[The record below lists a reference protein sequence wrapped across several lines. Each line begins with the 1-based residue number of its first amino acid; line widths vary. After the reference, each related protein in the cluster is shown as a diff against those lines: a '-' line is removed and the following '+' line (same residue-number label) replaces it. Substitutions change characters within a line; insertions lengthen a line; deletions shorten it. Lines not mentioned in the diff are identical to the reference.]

1 MQRTSIRGRRLA
13 ACAAAAVLAA
23 SSFAGGAFPLAASAA
38 DGPEYKYSVLAG
50 GDRIGMNIYIN
61 GSGTFNDVLVNGSG
75 WDDCDVTASGIV
87 IQLTVG
93 AAEMR
98 KPFDISFS
106 LGGQTY
112 TKEGISVCQYL
123 QDLKKDST
131 AAQYHDVA
139 QAMLDYGYAAEEYF
153 SDEAVRS
160 AAYGLSAAPD
170 FSGVTVAGSAYSGK
184 TAFNT
189 ALAAEPVQYYGMN
202 LTLLDQIRFSLFFRN
217 TGAQSEAIGF
227 LGGSTFG
234 GGAVVPEDLSPD
246 YSRIYLTVP
255 ASRLTEDCAFANGSI
270 SETFSPVQYLAAAAA
285 GEDAG
290 LAALC
295 KALYA
300 YGEAVNNVSSV
311 EPHDPEKWESL
322 EATGATATFYDY
334 GGAYPVGNALLD
346 DFIADNHMNIAA
358 LTDDDYHK
366 YVGGCIRVQR
376 GDKSVCALVGDIM
389 PLGSENPNA
398 VAGDVDLNENAFK
411 EIADTVE
418 GRVSV
423 TWQLIPLPTAETAPV
438 SYAVKEGS
446 NLYWAG
452 IQVRNTTYPVAKLEW
467 SADGTNFTEI
477 QRKSDCY
484 NYFVLESGGAK
495 TVTFRITDI
504 FGQVVTDKNVTLP
517 LTGTDSAAVQLV
529 SGSGVQFPK

>member
-1 MQRTSIRGRRLA
+1 MQRTNIRGRRLA

-23 SSFAGGAFPLAASAA
+23 SSCAGGAFSFAASAA

-50 GDRIGMNIYIN
+50 GDRIGMNVYIN
-61 GSGTFNDVLVNGSG
+61 GSGAFSNVLVNGDS
-75 WDDCDVTASGIV
+75 WEDCDVTGSGIV
-87 IQLTVG
+87 IQLAVG

-98 KPFDISFS
+98 KQFDISFS

-123 QDLKKDST
+123 QDLKADSS

-139 QAMLDYGYAAEEYF
+139 QAMLDYGYAAEDYF
-153 SDEAVRS
+153 SDAAAGY

-189 ALAAEPVQYYGMN
+189 ALASEPVQYYGMN
-202 LTLLDQIRFSLFFRN
+202 LTLLDQIRFSLYFRN
-217 TGAQSEAIGF
+217 TAEQSEAIGF
-227 LGGSTFG
+227 LGGSTLG
-234 GGAVVPEDLSPD
+234 GEAVVPIDLTPD
-246 YSRIYLTVP
+246 YSRISLTVP
-255 ASRLTEDCAFANGSI
+255 ASKLTEEFAFANGSI

-311 EPHDPEKWESL
+311 TPQEPELWESL
-322 EATGATATFYDY
+322 EATSAIATFYDY
-334 GGAYPVGNALLD
+334 GGAFPVGNALLD
-346 DFIADNHMNIAA
+346 DFIADNNLNIAA

-366 YVGGCIRVQR
+366 YVGGCIKVQR
-376 GDKSVCALVGDIM
+376 GDKSVCAVVGDIM

-398 VAGDVDLNENAFK
+398 VAGDIDLNENAFK

-418 GRVSV
+418 GRVSI

-467 SADGTNFTEI
+467 SADGTSFTEI
-477 QRKSDCY
+477 ERMGSCY
-484 NYFVLESGGAK
+484 NYFVLEPNGNK

-504 FGQVVTDKNVTLP
+504 FGQVRTDPNVTLP
-517 LTGTDSAAVQLV
+517 LTGTDSDAVQLV